1 MAAAMEQGI
10 HLDYFPD
17 ISATGLALLKRLI
30 CHPHAP
36 YYRNQSGHR
45 LSRAHQAA
53 VSAYIQQALIA
64 PLPHL
69 ISSNLKAQP
78 AWLTDFLAMCRRDV
92 PYFLGNDA
100 LDFLQLPTTCRADL
114 SRDVTQFVPNGLPLD
129 ELIAFSTSGSSGHPL
144 IVPSHPLVAA
154 RYQAFHRRA
163 LALFNV
169 FPAAASGQLGVA
181 LIGAQQRCFS
191 YVSLN
196 PLQNEA
202 GLIKINLNP
211 SEWRDPLDPA
221 PYLDDLAPELITGD
235 PISLMVLAALP
246 LRHCPRAILSTSM
259 QMLAGVRQKLE
270 ARFHCP
276 VLDIYSMNEAGPIA
290 VYDAARGGHVLL
302 QPWLWLEIL
311 DATGREVVQGE
322 RGEIT
327 LTGGF
332 NPWLPL
338 RRYRTGDYASLQIRD
353 GLPVLIGLSG
363 RPPVRFKSF
372 DGRWVNNVDISQAM
386 QPFALAQ
393 FTLHQAANGALEM
406 RYVGTA
412 APDAIRQVLQ
422 QILGE
427 WAIQISEGTI
437 FKDKVIQYTSDI
449 LEPVSIK

>member
-1 MAAAMEQGI
+1 M
-10 HLDYFPD
+10 
-17 ISATGLALLKRLI
+17 
-30 CHPHAP
+30 
-36 YYRNQSGHR
+36 
-45 LSRAHQAA
+45 
-53 VSAYIQQALIA
+53 A
-64 PLPHL
+64 PLP
-69 ISSNLKAQP
+69 NLTPASPKVQP
-78 AWLTDFLAMCRRDV
+78 AWLDAFLAMCSHDV
-92 PYFLGNDA
+92 PYFLEDGA
-100 LDFLQLPTTCRADL
+100 LDFLNLPTTCRADL
-114 SRDVTQFVPNGLPLD
+114 SRDITQFVPNGLALD

-144 IVPSHPLVAA
+144 TIPSHPLVAA

-163 LALFNV
+163 LALFDV
-169 FPAAASGQLGVA
+169 FPDAASGQLGVA

-221 PYLDDLAPELITGD
+221 RYLDDLAPELITGD
-235 PISLMVLAALP
+235 PLSLMALAALP

-259 QMLAGVRQKLE
+259 QMLAGVHQQLE

-290 VYDAARGGHVLL
+290 VYNAAHGGHVLL

-311 DATGREVVQGE
+311 DATGQGVAQGE

-353 GLPVLIGLSG
+353 GLPVLIGLNG

-393 FTLHQAANGALEM
+393 FTLHQAASGALEM
-406 RYVGTA
+406 RYTGVVA
-412 APDAIRQVLQ
+412 ADAIRQILQ
-422 QILGE
+422 QILGK
-427 WAIQISEGTI
+427 WPIQICSNTA
-437 FKDKVIQYTSDI
+437 FNDKIIQYTSDI